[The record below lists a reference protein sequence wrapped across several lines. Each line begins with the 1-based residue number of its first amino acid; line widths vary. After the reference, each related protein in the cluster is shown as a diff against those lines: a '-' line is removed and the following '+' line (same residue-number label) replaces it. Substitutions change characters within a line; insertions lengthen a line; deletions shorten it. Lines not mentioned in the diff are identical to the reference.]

1 MKKLSILGMCLSL
14 ALYASAASAHVVVHP
29 DTVGIAAYQTFSVSV
44 PSETDLATTGLRL
57 VLPDGLASVSPTVK
71 PGWRIEVKTKQVGDA
86 AVPAEIDWTGG
97 SIPGHFRDD
106 FTFSAKTPA
115 TEGTLAW
122 KAYQTYSDGSVVAWD
137 ADPATLSK
145 NDSSGAEP
153 YSQTQVVNDLDDS
166 ATSAPSATTTKT
178 DKMPVAVA
186 TLAFVF
192 SLAAL
197 VMASRK
203 KV

>member
-1 MKKLSILGMCLSL
+1 
-14 ALYASAASAHVVVHP
+14 
-29 DTVGIAAYQTFSVSV
+29 
-44 PSETDLATTGLRL
+44 
-57 VLPDGLASVSPTVK
+57 LPDGLASVSPTVK
-71 PGWRIEVKTKQVGDA
+71 PGWRIEVKTRQAGDS

-115 TEGTLAW
+115 AAGTLVW

-137 ADPATLSK
+137 ADPATLGQ
-145 NDSSGAEP
+145 NDDSGAEP
-153 YSQTQVVNDLDDS
+153 YSQTRVVNDLDDS
-166 ATSAPSATTTKT
+166 SGFAPAVPAGKT
-178 DKMPVAVA
+178 DKLPLTVA

-197 VMASRK
+197 VLASRRK
-203 KV
+203 A